1 MPQAPSPLALR
12 ASRQAMGF
20 SRRQLG
26 AAVGVSWMT
35 VKRWER
41 GDRVPT
47 EGRIQ
52 SIEQLLTREGVDLRI
67 LEAIDG

>member
-1 MPQAPSPLALR
+1 
-12 ASRQAMGF
+12 MGF